1 MDCLDFL
8 FSDETPVPSPC
19 FVLDEARLA
28 ANAAILD
35 EVQRRTGAKIL
46 LALKGYA
53 AWATFPLLSRTGTG
67 PLWGVC
73 ASSVDEARLGREE
86 FGGEVH
92 AFAAAWT
99 EAEIAELLDL
109 ADHIVFNSPA
119 QWRQFRPVIE
129 ARNRARH
136 AENPIECGLRLNPEH
151 SEGAVPIYDPC
162 SPGSRLGIRQR
173 HFDPA
178 DLEGISGLHFHTLC
192 EQGADALA
200 RTLDAVEKKFGPY
213 LPACRWINMGGG
225 HHITKPGYDLDL
237 LCACLTRWRQRYDA
251 RIYLEPGE
259 AVALNAGWLTAT
271 VLDVVMADMP
281 VAVLDVSAA
290 CHMPDV
296 LEMPYRP
303 PVKDSGKAGEKPY
316 TYRLTGPTCLAGDVI
331 GDYSFT
337 HEIQI
342 GDRLVF
348 EDMAIYSMV
357 KNNTFNGIPLP
368 SIAML
373 REDGE
378 VEMLKQFGYE
388 DFKGRL
394 S

>member
-136 AENPIECGLRLNPEH
+136 AEKSHRVRSAPQPQAFRGR
-151 SEGAVPIYDPC
+151 
-162 SPGSRLGIRQR
+162 
-173 HFDPA
+173 
-178 DLEGISGLHFHTLC
+178 
-192 EQGADALA
+192 
-200 RTLDAVEKKFGPY
+200 
-213 LPACRWINMGGG
+213 
-225 HHITKPGYDLDL
+225 
-237 LCACLTRWRQRYDA
+237 CAHL
-251 RIYLEPGE
+251 
-259 AVALNAGWLTAT
+259 
-271 VLDVVMADMP
+271 
-281 VAVLDVSAA
+281 
-290 CHMPDV
+290 
-296 LEMPYRP
+296 
-303 PVKDSGKAGEKPY
+303 
-316 TYRLTGPTCLAGDVI
+316 
-331 GDYSFT
+331 
-337 HEIQI
+337 
-342 GDRLVF
+342 
-348 EDMAIYSMV
+348 
-357 KNNTFNGIPLP
+357 
-368 SIAML
+368 
-373 REDGE
+373 
-378 VEMLKQFGYE
+378 
-388 DFKGRL
+388 
-394 S
+394 